1 MADIISPLRKRLRS
15 NSAACLGGCN
25 DDIVLSIASYLPL
38 RNLHSLALTCR
49 RFGVRG
55 GRKGN
60 DNGNGQLRRDSSVD
74 RPAVLPVGS
83 RAFAIPNYMIEGGGW
98 NQKWFMCEVVR

>member
-1 MADIISPLRKRLRS
+1 MADIIAPLRKRLRS
-15 NSAACLGGCN
+15 NSASCLGGCN

-38 RNLHSLALTCR
+38 RDLLSFALTCR

-55 GRKGN
+55 GRK
-60 DNGNGQLRRDSSVD
+60 DNGNGQLRRASSID

-83 RAFAIPNYMIEGGGW
+83 RAFAIPNYMAEGGGW
-98 NQKWFMCEVVR
+98 NQKWFMCHVVR